1 MIQKD
6 METLTLPDTVSYSFS
21 IEDIPPSPTQHVEFT
36 ITPKLRRSTLRK
48 QRLQSD
54 RNMQSLCSVSEDLR
68 ILKACHSRDGTPSR
82 ICSTSS
88 LRRDLNNNISLDV
101 RDLSNAV
108 TQRRRA
114 DSGLCSKTA
123 TEGSLFEITSNWV
136 LITFTKNVHSF
147 RLIFIQLTL
156 FLAGLSCLV
165 IWPKRSSVSWVY
177 WWQKNITNHPRQ
189 S

>member
-54 RNMQSLCSVSEDLR
+54 RNMQSLCSVCEDLS
-68 ILKACHSRDGTPSR
+68 ILKACHSRVGTPSR

-108 TQRRRA
+108 MQRRRA

-123 TEGSLFEITSNWV
+123 TEGSMFEITSNIAEWKYSH
-136 LITFTKNVHSF
+136 IKRTKFIRSLPD
-147 RLIFIQLTL
+147 RLVFIFKLH
-156 FLAGLSCLV
+156 GNGV
-165 IWPKRSSVSWVY
+165 
-177 WWQKNITNHPRQ
+177 
-189 S
+189 

>member
-1 MIQKD
+1 

-68 ILKACHSRDGTPSR
+68 ILKACHSRDRSPSR

-123 TEGSLFEITSNWV
+123 TEGSLFEITSNIAEWKYSHIERTTFIRSLPDRLV
-136 LITFTKNVHSF
+136 LIFKLHGNGV
-147 RLIFIQLTL
+147 
-156 FLAGLSCLV
+156 
-165 IWPKRSSVSWVY
+165 
-177 WWQKNITNHPRQ
+177 
-189 S
+189 